1 MTASLKILARLNSRI
16 KNLIKTSDMDTDIFR
31 TRASDHLFLSPNQQ
45 THTYILSGLSVMT
58 QNLLIITQDIV
69 WYALDQ
75 SKN

>member
-16 KNLIKTSDMDTDIFR
+16 KNLIKTSDMDTDIYR
-31 TRASDHLFLSPNQQ
+31 TRVSDLLFLSPNHQ
-45 THTYILSGLSVMT
+45 THTYILSGLSAMT